1 MTGHLTLGV
10 IGHVDHGKTALV
22 RELTGI
28 ETDRLKEEQERGL
41 SIVLGFSYIESSNG
55 ILDLIDVPGHENFI
69 RTMISGAT
77 GIDGVLLVVAA
88 NEGVMPQTREHF
100 DIAQLLG
107 LDRGLVVLT
116 KVDLVTAEELTLVEE
131 EVCAFTMGSFL
142 ERAPVVRTSTLQR
155 KGLEELRTALDG
167 MDEREST
174 GSTSTGFFL
183 PIDRV
188 FAMQGFGAVVTG
200 TLRSGVL
207 NSGENVEILPRKEI
221 ATVRGLQN
229 HNQAV
234 ETVFPGQRVA
244 VNLRNIKWEELRRGD
259 VLASPG
265 FLKITRRI
273 DVELKLLKHI
283 RGNLKN
289 GTAVRVLFGTTE
301 VIAKIRLLDCAEL
314 NPGSTGLGQLRFQR
328 DVTTHRSERFIIRN
342 ISPVFTFGG
351 GRILDT
357 NPPRHRRFDDSV
369 TNRLRNTADGNAI
382 EVVRLSLNEGGMCGE
397 NIESLR
403 ERLGIS
409 SKDMEAVIGAA
420 SVVKVGEDR
429 IISQSSYAELMD
441 GISAVTEHFHDENPH
456 RQGLKVTNIP
466 SQLQVNINEEVLHQA
481 IGELKV
487 KGELWSNGSI
497 VRKIDFDPL
506 IRLPKVE
513 RRLAGELEET
523 FRLGGLTPPSLDAV
537 LGGDDTKQDIYQLL
551 REMGKLVRLRT
562 YDRDSNFVL
571 HQDVLSD
578 IKQKLQKAFPYPR
591 EFSISDLRD
600 LLGTTRKYLI
610 PLVEHLDAT
619 GVTIRIGN
627 IRRLRDR

>member
-55 ILDLIDVPGHENFI
+55 ILDLIDVPGHEDFI

-107 LDRGLVVLT
+107 VDRGLVVLT
-116 KVDLVTAEELTLVEE
+116 KSDLVTAEELTLVEE
-131 EVCAFTMGSFL
+131 EVRTFIMGSFL
-142 ERAPVVRTSTLQR
+142 EKVPVVCTSTLQR

-167 MDEREST
+167 MDEREFT

-183 PIDRV
+183 PIDRI

-207 NSGENVEILPRKEI
+207 SSGENVEILPRKEI

-244 VNLRNIKWEELRRGD
+244 VNLRNIKREELRRGD

-273 DVELKLLKHI
+273 DVELELLKHI
-283 RGNLKN
+283 RGDLKN

-301 VIAKIRLLDCAEL
+301 VIAKIRLLDCTEL
-314 NPGSTGLGQLRFQR
+314 NPGSTGLVQLRFSC

-342 ISPVFTFGG
+342 ISPVFTLGG

-369 TNRLRNTADGNAI
+369 TSRLLNTADGNAS
-382 EVVRLSLNEGGMCGE
+382 EVMRLSLDEAGMCGE
-397 NIESLR
+397 NIENLR

-409 SKDMEAVIGAA
+409 SKDMEAIIEAA

-429 IISQSSYAELMD
+429 IISQSSYSKLTGGVLA
-441 GISAVTEHFHDENPH
+441 ATEQFHEENPR
-456 RQGLKVTNIP
+456 RQGLKITSIP
-466 SQLQVNINEEVLHQA
+466 NQLQANINEEALHQVVD
-481 IGELKV
+481 ELKV
-487 KGELWSNGSI
+487 EGELWSDGSI
-497 VRKIDFDPL
+497 VRRMDFDPL

-513 RRLAGELEET
+513 RRLAEELEET

-537 LGGDDTKQDIYQLL
+537 LRGDETKQGIYQLL
-551 REMGKLVRLRT
+551 REAGKLVRLRT

-591 EFSISDLRD
+591 EFSVSDLRD

-610 PLVEHLDAT
+610 PLAEHLDAT
-619 GVTIRIGN
+619 GVTVRMGN
-627 IRRLRDR
+627 IRRLRNR